1 VAGPARDKDGGKW
14 LGRLDSHFGLRGFH
28 PEVEF
33 KKKEAVGF
41 ITRGLNRR
49 DRLIIILHYC
59 EELTVRE
66 IGETLGLS
74 EAWVCQLYS
83 RILLRL
89 RFYLEKVLTES
100 LQSTWFPGI
109 SFVPRYQLLCR
120 GERSPVRGG
129 GAP

>member
-1 VAGPARDKDGGKW
+1 MIGAKW
-14 LGRLDSHFGLRGFH
+14 LCNLDSQVRLRGFD

-33 KKKEAVGF
+33 KKKEAVEF

-74 EAWVCQLYS
+74 EARVCQLYS

-89 RFYLEKVLTES
+89 RFYLEKVLTGP

>member
-1 VAGPARDKDGGKW
+1 MAGPARDKDGGKW
-14 LGRLDSHFGLRGFH
+14 LGRPDSHFGLRGFY

-66 IGETLGLS
+66 IGET
-74 EAWVCQLYS
+74 WVFQRRGS
-83 RILLRL
+83 ASFTRGS
-89 RFYLEKVLTES
+89 FS
-100 LQSTWFPGI
+100 GSGSTW
-109 SFVPRYQLLCR
+109 R
-120 GERSPVRGG
+120 RS
-129 GAP
+129 